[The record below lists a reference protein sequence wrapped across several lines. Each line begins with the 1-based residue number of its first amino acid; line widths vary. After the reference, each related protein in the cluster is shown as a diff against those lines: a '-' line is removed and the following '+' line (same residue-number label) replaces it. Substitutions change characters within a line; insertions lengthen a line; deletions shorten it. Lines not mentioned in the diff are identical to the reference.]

1 MYFSKDIVAV
11 VNQKIRIRKKDVFP
25 STVQL
30 TNKVLAIV
38 VDRQTRAVGLTF
50 QETHL
55 QTKFSFSNTTKGVI
69 GNFSPNL

>member
-11 VNQKIRIRKKDVFP
+11 VNQQIRIRKKDVFP

-38 VDRQTRAVGLTF
+38 VDKQTSAVGLTF
-50 QETHL
+50 QERHL
-55 QTKFSFSNTTKGVI
+55 QTEFF
-69 GNFSPNL
+69 

>member
-11 VNQKIRIRKKDVFP
+11 VNQKIRIRKKDVFL

-30 TNKVLAIV
+30 TNKVLVIV

-50 QETHL
+50 QERHL
-55 QTKFSFSNTTKGVI
+55 QTAFSFSNTTKGVI

>member
-25 STVQL
+25 FTVRL
-30 TNKVLAIV
+30 RNKVLAIV
-38 VDRQTRAVGLTF
+38 VDRQTSAVDLTF
-50 QETHL
+50 QERHL
-55 QTKFSFSNTTKGVI
+55 QTTKSVI

>member
-55 QTKFSFSNTTKGVI
+55 
-69 GNFSPNL
+69 